1 MLATDAKPG
10 EIPGRATGAG
20 SAEATAGRGAT
31 RAARG
36 ATAGA
41 AAAGC
46 ADAGTAWALAGATWT
61 LAGAGRGAAGGG
73 VSRMT
78 VTAAALGCGRTP
90 SMAWPEG
97 MLAAP
102 TPSAVMAP
110 SATAIVLTMLAHLNS
125 DISSSMYIVTPRG

>member
-36 ATAGA
+36 ATAGTA
-41 AAAGC
+41 TAGC
-46 ADAGTAWALAGATWT
+46 AGAGAAWA

-73 VSRMT
+73 VSRIT
-78 VTAAALGCGRTP
+78 VTVAALVCGRTP
-90 SMAWPEG
+90 SIAWPEG

-110 SATAIVLTMLAHLNS
+110 SATAIVLTMLAHLTS
-125 DISSSMYIVTPRG
+125 DISLSMYIVTPRG